1 MTSLLRISLLSMPNS
16 ELKDYYEILQV
27 SPRADRDT
35 IERVFRYLANRFH
48 PDNRETGDAERF
60 TEIVDAYEVLS
71 SAAKRAQ
78 YDLRY
83 ENVREARWR
92 MFSRESAENEVAA
105 DNGIRLAIMSIL
117 YIVRRNHPS
126 EPGVGTMELERLLE
140 CPEPVI
146 RFHIWYLKE
155 NQWIG
160 RLESGFLA
168 ITALGVDKLFQLGG
182 PAHANQHVIRRGNMH
197 TPRTHQKAINA

>member
-1 MTSLLRISLLSMPNS
+1 MQTS

-71 SAAKRAQ
+71 SAAKRAK
-78 YDLRY
+78 YDLSY
-83 ENVREARWR
+83 ESVREARWR
-92 MFSRESAENEVAA
+92 MFNQESATENVDNDARLRVA
-105 DNGIRLAIMSIL
+105 LLSIL
-117 YIVRRNHPS
+117 YIVRRNNPA

-140 CPEPVI
+140 CPEAVLK
-146 RFHIWYLKE
+146 FHMWYLKE
-155 NQWIG
+155 NHWVA
-160 RLESGFLA
+160 RLDTGYLA
-168 ITALGVDKLFQLGG
+168 ITALGVDKLFELGG
-182 PAHANQHVIRRGNMH
+182 PAQASAPMIRRGNMH
-197 TPRTHQKAINA
+197 TPRSPQRAIPA